1 MKTSNFGQL
10 KLLKDYDERFDLP
23 RKRNKKFKNI
33 FSEIK
38 ALKQNHD

>member
-10 KLLKDYDERFDLP
+10 KLLKDHDERIDLP
-23 RKRNKKFKNI
+23 RKRNKKYKNI

-38 ALKQNHD
+38 KLNQK